1 MQTND
6 LKLSSKHIDCVL
18 HSKIMFQK
26 LSSSAERPGFWALSS
41 VRPRTPATNGFP
53 PPDLQWGRYLL
64 ISNGQLR
71 EFMLIICKRLVFP
84 ILLSLYWRV
93 PNLKT
98 LSGGTNA
105 C

>member
-18 HSKIMFQK
+18 HSKTMFQK

-53 PPDLQWGRYLL
+53 PPDLQWGRYQL
-64 ISNGQLR
+64 ISNTQLR
-71 EFMLIICKRLVFP
+71 EFMVFLFGNYLQKVGFP
-84 ILLSLYWRV
+84 YPFVSLLE
-93 PNLKT
+93 
-98 LSGGTNA
+98 GA
-105 C
+105 